1 MRWRPLVFVA
11 TVGFVV
17 IAWASPA
24 MAKGPDQ
31 ATITGPGLDK
41 PIVVTGYGE
50 PGSGDGLGELADGS
64 GLFLVMFGSDGSNR
78 SVVSEAPSD
87 QLGPKYQLSYRVPDG
102 TNEGS
107 TVRQDLYPLA
117 AGGPVTYTEAG
128 QAVFGNRTTGGWYQA
143 PPSFGRMLGQ
153 LGVPTSAVGAAQ
165 PEPAATAQRGSAP
178 TPAPAMA
185 GLPIG
190 WIVVVAV
197 VLFGLL
203 LGWWRFIARRSSMPS
218 RHATAPTIGRD

>member
-31 ATITGPGLDK
+31 VTITGPGLDK

-50 PGSGDGLGELADGS
+50 PGSGDGIGELADGS

-78 SVVSEAPSD
+78 TVVSKAPSG

-102 TNEGS
+102 TDAGS

-117 AGGPVTYTEAG
+117 AGGPVTHTEAG
-128 QAVFGNRTTGGWYQA
+128 QAVFGNLTTGGWYRA
-143 PPSFGRMLGQ
+143 PSNFGRVLGQ
-153 LGVPTSAVGAAQ
+153 LGVPTSAVGQAQ

-178 TPAPAMA
+178 APATP
-185 GLPIG
+185 GLPIAA
-190 WIVVVAV
+190 ILVVVV
-197 VLFGLL
+197 VLVGFL
-203 LGWWRFIARRSSMPS
+203 LGWWRFIARRSIVPS
-218 RHATAPTIGRD
+218 RHATAPTLGRD